1 MISICGLISRL
12 LLDLIELDVDEE
24 SMKKAVYV
32 VHCVDTEGPLH
43 EPLEATFDRLH
54 HIFHLDLEPSQE
66 TLLRLQAGSMELGG
80 GIEDAVRDVV
90 NPHILAYN
98 DTWDKLD
105 RMLDMAASQE
115 FRNKLKDSMS
125 RGWIYN
131 WFCMDHV
138 DYDENPRRRD
148 IGYHNIFDHY
158 VTKLRELASQEDG
171 IHFHFHPHDFRK
183 RAHICATHWWAASDS
198 LYQIFCRRII
208 DRHWFPSCNRP
219 GYQVNR
225 PDSHWFLEQFI
236 PFDYASLA
244 TAEQERSKHFDFSAG
259 RSGDWRRAPRNWQPY
274 HPSHDDYQCSG
285 NCRRWITRCLNIG
298 SRIFNIGVED
308 IRQAFDEAREGKP
321 VVLSFANHDFRD
333 IREDVEEVQGLIA
346 HVAADYVDVEFIYC
360 EAAEAMREALCLPD
374 RDFCDLDIQLEE
386 VGCAHV
392 LTVRTKTPSFGPQP
406 FLALKTVAH
415 SYHHDNL
422 DFQIPNHEWTY
433 TFDNETF
440 PLSAVEKIGVAV
452 NNDCGKTTVAVLDTY
467 TGKVEQA
474 RLNGTLH
481 GGEA

>member
-1 MISICGLISRL
+1 M
-12 LLDLIELDVDEE
+12 
-24 SMKKAVYV
+24 
-32 VHCVDTEGPLH
+32 
-43 EPLEATFDRLH
+43 
-54 HIFHLDLEPSQE
+54 
-66 TLLRLQAGSMELGG
+66 
-80 GIEDAVRDVV
+80 
-90 NPHILAYN
+90 
-98 DTWDKLD
+98 
-105 RMLDMAASQE
+105 
-115 FRNKLKDSMS
+115 
-125 RGWIYN
+125 
-131 WFCMDHV
+131 
-138 DYDENPRRRD
+138 
-148 IGYHNIFDHY
+148 
-158 VTKLRELASQEDG
+158 
-171 IHFHFHPHDFRK
+171 
-183 RAHICATHWWAASDS
+183 
-198 LYQIFCRRII
+198 
-208 DRHWFPSCNRP
+208 
-219 GYQVNR
+219 
-225 PDSHWFLEQFI
+225 
-236 PFDYASLA
+236 
-244 TAEQERSKHFDFSAG
+244 
-259 RSGDWRRAPRNWQPY
+259 
-274 HPSHDDYQCSG
+274 
-285 NCRRWITRCLNIG
+285 NIG